1 MKDKYLSADDDS
13 FDAISEEQLE
23 NSVTE
28 TFKLNWKNPPKVSNL
43 KDDYTAAL
51 PTHSS
56 HTTNVNGWLDVLA
69 GTPKTKFAKN
79 RSSVQPKL
87 ARKQAEWR
95 YASLSEPF
103 LSSDN
108 IFDAQP
114 VTWEDTKA
122 ADQNTLVLNHQF
134 NNKINKVRFID
145 EYVRT
150 GVDEGTIVVKVGWEY
165 EEAEQMVEEPVMG
178 LVPVQDPAQAQQM
191 IAQGIPPFQEAQT
204 GTKLVKKMVAVENHP
219 TAEICEFEN
228 VIIDPT
234 CKGDISKAK
243 FVIHRY
249 NVSMD
254 VLRADKRY
262 KNLDNV
268 QFTGEDPSTYPDY
281 NDKDAGNLFTFK
293 DKTRKK
299 VVMHEYWGYW
309 DVNNDGSL
317 TSILVCYIGD
327 TIVRMEENP
336 YPDKKLPFVV
346 VQYLPVRKSIYG
358 EPDSV
363 LIEDNQAIIGAITR
377 GMIDLMG
384 RSANAQQGIRKDAL
398 DVVNKRKFDLGE
410 DYQFNPNIMNPEQA
424 VFMHRYPEIPQSA
437 MMMIQYMNNEAESI
451 TGVKAYNTG
460 IGGQGLGNT
469 ATGVRGALDA
479 ASKRELGILRRLA
492 DGIVQIGRKF
502 ISMNAEFLSDTEVVR
517 ITNDNFVP
525 VKRDDLAG
533 NIDLRLTISTAETDN
548 EKAQELA
555 FMLQTLGNSVPMDV
569 TMMIMSDI
577 AKLRKMPELA
587 KKLKDYQPPAPDP
600 MQLQMQQL
608 QLQMLQA
615 QVMNEQAKGQDRQ
628 VDAQLKLAKAGVAQ
642 AQARKMSSDA
652 DMLDLDFVNKS
663 TGTDHKQTQDLAAQ
677 EHQQSMELAAQA
689 HQQNIDEHAAKAL
702 LDFHKDKAMPKEDAK

>member
-1 MKDKYLSADDDS
+1 MKDKYLSADDNLI
-13 FDAISEEQLE
+13 DAVSEEQLE
-23 NSVTE
+23 NNVTE
-28 TFKLNWKNPPKVSNL
+28 TFEVKWKNPPKVSNL
-43 KDDYTAAL
+43 KGDYIAAL

-56 HTTNVNGWLDVLA
+56 HITNVGNWLDLLS
-69 GTPKTKFAKN
+69 GKSKTKFAKN

-103 LSSDN
+103 LSSSN

-122 ADQNTLVLNHQF
+122 AEQNTLVLNHQF
-134 NNKINKVRFID
+134 NNKINKVRFVD

-150 GVDEGTIVVKVGWEY
+150 AVDEGTIVVKVGWEY

-178 LVPVQDPAQAQQM
+178 QVPVQDPAQAQQM
-191 IAQGIPPFQEAQT
+191 ISQGIPPFQEAQV

-219 TAEICEFEN
+219 TTEICEFEN

-254 VLRADKRY
+254 VLKADKRY
-262 KNLDNV
+262 KNLDNI

-299 VVMHEYWGYW
+299 VVMYEYWGYW

-317 TSILVCYIGD
+317 TSILVCYIGN

-363 LIEDNQAIIGAITR
+363 LLEDNQAIIGAITR

-398 DVVNKRKFDLGE
+398 DVINKRKFDLGE
-410 DYQFNPNIMNPEQA
+410 DYQFSPNIMNPEQA

-492 DGIVQIGRKF
+492 DGIIQIGRKF

-517 ITNDNFVP
+517 ITNDEFVP

-587 KKLKDYQPPAPDP
+587 KRLKDYQPPAPDP
-600 MQLQMQQL
+600 MQQQMQQL

-615 QVMNEQAKGQDRQ
+615 EVVNEQAKGQDRQ
-628 VDAQLKLAKAGVAQ
+628 VDAKLKLAKAGVAQ
-642 AQARKMSSDA
+642 AQTRKMSSDA
-652 DMLDLDFVNKS
+652 DMTDLDFVNKS
-663 TGTDHKQTQDLAAQ
+663 TGVDHQQTQ
-677 EHQQSMELAAQA
+677 ELAAQN

-702 LDFHKDKAMPKEDAK
+702 LEFHKEKAMPKEDAK

>member
-1 MKDKYLSADDDS
+1 MKDKFLSAADENI
-13 FDAISEEQLE
+13 DAVSTEQLE
-23 NSVTE
+23 STVTE
-28 TFKLNWKNPPKVSNL
+28 TFEVQWKNPPKLSNL

-51 PTHSS
+51 PTHSA
-56 HTTNVNGWLDVLA
+56 HITDVNNWLDVLS
-69 GTPKTKFAKN
+69 GKPKTKFAKN

-95 YASLSEPF
+95 YSALSEPF
-103 LSSDN
+103 LSSST

-122 ADQNTLVLNHQF
+122 AEQNTLVLNHQF

-178 LVPVQDPAQAQQM
+178 MVPVKDPAQAQQM
-191 IAQGIPPFQEAQT
+191 IAQGIPPFQEAQV
-204 GTKLVKKMVAVENHP
+204 GTQLVKKVVTVENHP

-234 CKGDISKAK
+234 CKGDITKAK
-243 FVIHRY
+243 FIIHSY

-254 VLRADKRY
+254 VLKADKRY
-262 KNLDNV
+262 KNLDNI

-309 DVNNDGSL
+309 DINNDGSL
-317 TSILVCYIGD
+317 TSILVCYIGN

-346 VQYLPVRKSIYG
+346 VQYIPVRKSIYG

-363 LIEDNQAIIGAITR
+363 LLEDNQAVIGAVTR

-384 RSANAQQGIRKDAL
+384 RSANAQQGVRKDAL
-398 DVVNKRKFDLGE
+398 DVVNKRKFEQGE
-410 DYQFNPNIMNPEQA
+410 DYQFNPNIANPDQA
-424 VFMHRYPEIPQSA
+424 VFMHKYPEIPQSA
-437 MMMIQYMNNEAESI
+437 MLMIQYMNNEAESI

-517 ITNDNFVP
+517 ITNDEFIP

-587 KKLKDYQPPAPDP
+587 KKLSDYQPPAPDP
-600 MQLQMQQL
+600 IQQQIQQL

-615 QVMNEQAKGQDRQ
+615 QVMNERAKGQENQ
-628 VDAQLKLAKAGVAQ
+628 VDSQLKLAKAGVAQ

-652 DMLDLDFVNKS
+652 DMTDLEFVTKS
-663 TGTDHKQTQDLAAQ
+663 TGAD
-677 EHQQSMELAAQA
+677 HQQSKELAAQA
-689 HQQNIDEHAAKAL
+689 HQQSIDEHAAKAL
-702 LDFHKDKAMPKEDAK
+702 LDFHKEKAMPKEDAK

>member
-1 MKDKYLSADDDS
+1 
-13 FDAISEEQLE
+13 
-23 NSVTE
+23 
-28 TFKLNWKNPPKVSNL
+28 
-43 KDDYTAAL
+43 
-51 PTHSS
+51 
-56 HTTNVNGWLDVLA
+56 
-69 GTPKTKFAKN
+69 
-79 RSSVQPKL
+79 
-87 ARKQAEWR
+87 
-95 YASLSEPF
+95 
-103 LSSDN
+103 
-108 IFDAQP
+108 
-114 VTWEDTKA
+114 
-122 ADQNTLVLNHQF
+122 
-134 NNKINKVRFID
+134 
-145 EYVRT
+145 
-150 GVDEGTIVVKVGWEY
+150 
-165 EEAEQMVEEPVMG
+165 MVEEPVMG
-178 LVPVQDPAQAQQM
+178 QLPVQDPAQAQQM
-191 IAQGIPPFQEAQT
+191 ISQGIPPFQEAQV

-219 TAEICEFEN
+219 TTEICEFEN

-254 VLRADKRY
+254 VLKADKRY
-262 KNLDNV
+262 KNLDNI

-299 VVMHEYWGYW
+299 VVMYEYWGYW

-317 TSILVCYIGD
+317 TSILVCYIGN

-363 LIEDNQAIIGAITR
+363 LLEDNQAIIGAITR

-398 DVVNKRKFDLGE
+398 DVINKRKFDLGE
-410 DYQFNPNIMNPEQA
+410 DYQFSPNIMNPEQA

-492 DGIVQIGRKF
+492 DGIIQIGRKF

-517 ITNDNFVP
+517 ITNDEFVP

-587 KKLKDYQPPAPDP
+587 KRLKDYQPPAPDP
-600 MQLQMQQL
+600 MQQQMQQL

-615 QVMNEQAKGQDRQ
+615 EVVNEQAKGQDRQ
-628 VDAQLKLAKAGVAQ
+628 VDAKLKLAKAGVAQ
-642 AQARKMSSDA
+642 AQTRKMSSDA
-652 DMLDLDFVNKS
+652 DMTDLDFVNKS
-663 TGTDHKQTQDLAAQ
+663 TGVDHQQTQ
-677 EHQQSMELAAQA
+677 ELAAQN

-702 LDFHKDKAMPKEDAK
+702 LEFHKEKAMPKEDAK

>member
-1 MKDKYLSADDDS
+1 MMKDKFLSAADDS
-13 FDAISEEQLE
+13 IDAVSTEQLE

-28 TFKLNWKNPPKVSNL
+28 TFDVKWKNPPKLSNL

-56 HTTNVNGWLDVLA
+56 HITNVNNWLDVLA

-95 YASLSEPF
+95 YSALSEPF
-103 LSSDN
+103 LSSSN

-114 VTWEDTKA
+114 VTWEDVKA
-122 ADQNTLVLNHQF
+122 AEQNTLVLNHQF
-134 NNKINKVRFID
+134 NNKLNKVRFID

-150 GVDEGTIVVKVGWEY
+150 GVDEGTIIVKVGWEY

-178 LVPVQDPAQAQQM
+178 MVPVQDPAQAQQM
-191 IAQGIPPFQEAQT
+191 IAQGIPPFQEAQV
-204 GTKLVKKMVAVENHP
+204 GTKLVKKMVAVENRP

-234 CKGDISKAK
+234 CKGDITKAK
-243 FVIHRY
+243 FIIHSY

-254 VLRADKRY
+254 VLKADKRY
-262 KNLDNV
+262 KNLDNI

-299 VVMHEYWGYW
+299 VVMYEYWGYW
-309 DVNNDGSL
+309 DINNDGSL
-317 TSILVCYIGD
+317 TSILVCYIGN

-346 VQYLPVRKSIYG
+346 VQYIPVRKSIYG

-363 LIEDNQAIIGAITR
+363 LLEDNQAVIGAVTR

-398 DVVNKRKFDLGE
+398 DVVNKRKFEQGE
-410 DYQFNPNIMNPEQA
+410 DYQFNPNIASPDQA

-555 FMLQTLGNSVPMDV
+555 FMLQTLGNNVPMDV
-569 TMMIMSDI
+569 TMMIMADI
-577 AKLRKMPELA
+577 AKLRKMPDLA
-587 KKLKDYQPPAPDP
+587 KKLEDYQPPAPDP
-600 MQLQMQQL
+600 MQQQMQQL

-615 QVMNEQAKGQDRQ
+615 QVMNEQAKGQENQ

-652 DMLDLDFVNKS
+652 DMTDLEFVSKS
-663 TGTDHKQTQDLAAQ
+663 TGVDHQQTKDLAAQ
-677 EHQQSMELAAQA
+677 T

-702 LDFHKDKAMPKEDAK
+702 LEFHKERAMPKEDAE